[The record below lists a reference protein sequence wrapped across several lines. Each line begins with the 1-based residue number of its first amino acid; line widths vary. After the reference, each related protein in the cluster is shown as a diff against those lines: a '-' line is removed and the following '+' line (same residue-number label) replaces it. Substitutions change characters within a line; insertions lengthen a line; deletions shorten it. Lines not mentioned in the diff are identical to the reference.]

1 MRKRVRFSI
10 AGLVLAGVAA
20 GLIGWA
26 GVVWVELCRCE
37 VQVEGAW
44 TRLDNGYRH
53 RLDLA
58 RDLLVLARAVDGAG
72 TDPARRMQ
80 ETMAGLERFATM
92 PVLPDDRDRYATYL
106 AWQHRLGDVMT
117 EFADEVRG
125 RGDRQIDRVCENLV
139 DLEGRIR
146 DDLGQFE
153 RSMGEFHQFKRGFPG
168 SLVARVARIEQP
180 GCPTAPVGPILA
192 R

>member
-10 AGLVLAGVAA
+10 AGLVLAALAA
-20 GLIGWA
+20 GMIGWT

-58 RDLLVLARAVDGAG
+58 RDLLLLARPGDGPAA
-72 TDPARRMQ
+72 DPARRMR
-80 ETMAGLERFATM
+80 ETMDGLKRFTAM
-92 PVLPDDRDRYATYL
+92 PFLPDDGDRYATYL
-106 AWQHRLGDVMT
+106 AWQRRLGDVIA
-117 EFADEVRG
+117 EFSAAVRG
-125 RGDRQIDRVCENLV
+125 GGDRQVDRLCENLAE
-139 DLEGRIR
+139 LEIRIR
-146 DDLGQFE
+146 EDLRRFD
-153 RSMGEFHQFKRGFPG
+153 RSMGEFNGFTRSFPG
-168 SLVARVARIEQP
+168 SVVAKVARIKQP
-180 GCPTAPVGPILA
+180 GCPKGTDGPILA

>member
-10 AGLVLAGVAA
+10 AGLVLAAVAA

-26 GVVWVELCRCE
+26 GVVWVDLCRCE
-37 VQVEGAW
+37 VQVDGAW

-58 RDLLVLARAVDGAG
+58 RDLLVLARAADGPG
-72 TDPARRMQ
+72 TDPAHRMR
-80 ETMAGLERFATM
+80 ETMDGLERFAAM

-106 AWQHRLGDVMT
+106 AWQRRLGDILA
-117 EFADEVRG
+117 EFTGEVRG
-125 RGDRQIDRVCENLV
+125 GGDRQVDRLCDKLTEM
-139 DLEGRIR
+139 EGRIR
-146 DDLGQFE
+146 EDLRQFD
-153 RSMGEFHQFKRGFPG
+153 RSMGEFNGFTRSFPG
-168 SLVARVARIEQP
+168 SLVARVARIKQP
-180 GCPTAPVGPILA
+180 GCPTGPAGPILA